1 MNSETI
7 GGRVREVREKL
18 GMSRREFADRLGA
31 QEGEI
36 LNVEYNRL
44 KKPEQKESL
53 YRNIATEFN
62 VSLNWLKTGEG
73 CPETDSID
81 EVTAAFGDLA
91 ARKDPIIDGF
101 ILFLRSR
108 TPEQL
113 ELIAQQMTECAHLL
127 KQNNENKRD

>member
-1 MNSETI
+1 MHARIKDVRKKYGLTQEQFAERIHLSQNYIALVET
-7 GGRVREVREKL
+7 GKREPSARTL
-18 GMSRREFADRLGA
+18 MDISR
-31 QEGEI
+31 
-36 LNVEYNRL
+36 
-44 KKPEQKESL
+44 
-53 YRNIATEFN
+53 EFN